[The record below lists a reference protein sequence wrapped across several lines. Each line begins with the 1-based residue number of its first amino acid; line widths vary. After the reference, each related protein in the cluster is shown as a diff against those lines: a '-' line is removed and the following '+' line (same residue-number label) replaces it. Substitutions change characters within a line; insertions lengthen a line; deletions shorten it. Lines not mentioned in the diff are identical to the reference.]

1 MALAPPRLDDR
12 GYTDLRAELIRRIP
26 VHSPEWTDYNAT
38 DPGIALVELFSF
50 LGDNLLYRL
59 NRAPEAAKLA
69 FLQLLNVPPAPAQAA
84 LAQVRVDLPKGAID
98 PVTPD
103 FSPIV
108 PRLQMAAGS
117 LVFQA
122 TKEVTALPVQLAGY
136 IKHPYADPLP
146 PEATAAVDQ
155 LLQDHLGTMPALSA
169 YQPVPMPLPQGGAL
183 PQATSTSPSATV
195 DGSLWLALLAP
206 DAVLKAVDTG
216 DPAANLDLVRRK
228 IAGCVINLGIRT
240 DDALCGPA
248 DALQCPHP
256 GTGGPSWPVRYDI
269 STGLFSGSPPT
280 RRVDKIVYRRLT
292 VESDETSGITQ
303 SGIVQLRLPNA
314 DGSGALPFGAWTA
327 DSFDTPDDDLMG
339 VGGLPPRLDDPTLT
353 ARVLAWIRVQ
363 RVTPTDPPI
372 RVRLIDIN
380 MVLAEQAVTA
390 GSELLGNGS
399 GRAGQSAKLSKT
411 PVILGSETVQV
422 RDDSGWVAWTR
433 VDDIA
438 LAGPDDPFYQLDPIA
453 GTVTFGDGVHGRI
466 PLPGQAIRVLGYR
479 YGGGA
484 AGNVGA
490 GGISRVLNAPLVAT
504 NPLPAEGG
512 QDAETTAQAQARIPT
527 VLRAHD
533 RAVCS
538 EDFSDIALQTPGVQ
552 VGRAQVLPRHMPF
565 ERADGIPG
573 VVTLIVLPARDLVT
587 PDTPT
592 PDRELLRRVCAWLEP
607 RRLVTTELYVTPP
620 EYVTVDIA
628 VAVDPLPGIGEET
641 LRRWVELALRQHFAP
656 LPPYGPDGS
665 GWPFGRAVRDR
676 DAEAAALRVQG
687 VAIVNDVLVQGTEI
701 AADGHTTDVSNFVRI
716 EKWQLPVIRNVAVA
730 LNSQKAPSLAPD
742 PPPPVSGFPVPVEK
756 KVC

>member
-12 GYTDLRAELIRRIP
+12 GYADLRAELIRRIP

-69 FLQLLNVPPAPAQAA
+69 FLQLLNVPPAPARAA
-84 LAQVRVDLPKGAID
+84 LAQVRIDLPKGAVD
-98 PVTPD
+98 PITPD
-103 FSPIV
+103 FSPIL
-108 PRLQMAAGS
+108 PRLQMAAGN

-122 TKEVTALPVQLAGY
+122 TEEVTALPVQFAGY
-136 IKHPYADPLP
+136 IKQPFADPLP

-155 LLQDHLGTMPALSA
+155 LLQDHLGTMPTLSA
-169 YQPVPMPLPQGGAL
+169 YRPVPMPVPQGGAL
-183 PQATSTSPSATV
+183 PPATSTSPSATV
-195 DGSLWLALLAP
+195 DGNLWLALLAP

-248 DALQCPHP
+248 DALQCPDP
-256 GTGGPSWPVRYDI
+256 GTDSPGWPVRYDI
-269 STGLFSGSPPT
+269 STGLFSGPS

-292 VESDETSGITQ
+292 VEGDETNGITQ
-303 SGIVQLRLPNA
+303 SGIVRLRLPNA
-314 DGSGALPFGAWTA
+314 DGTGALPFGAWTA
-327 DSFDTPDDDLMG
+327 DSFDPPDDDLMG
-339 VGGLPPRLDDPTLT
+339 VGGLPPRLDDPTL
-353 ARVLAWIRVQ
+353 AGRVLAWIRVQ
-363 RVTPTDPPI
+363 RFTATDPPI
-372 RVRLIDIN
+372 RVRLIDAN
-380 MVLAEQAVTA
+380 MVVAEQAVTA
-390 GSELLGNGS
+390 GPELLGNGS
-399 GRAGQSAKLSKT
+399 GRTGQTVTLSKT
-411 PVILGSETVQV
+411 PVIVGSETVQV
-422 RDDSGWVAWTR
+422 SDDTGWVAWTR

-438 LAGPDDPFYQLDPIA
+438 LAGPDDPLYELDPIA
-453 GTVTFGDGVHGRI
+453 GTATFGDGVHGRI

-490 GGISRVLNAPLVAT
+490 GGISRVLNAALVAT

-533 RAVCS
+533 RAVCC
-538 EDFSDIALQTPGVQ
+538 EDFSDVALQTPGVQ
-552 VGRAQVLPRHMPF
+552 VGRAHVLPRHMPL

-592 PDRELLRRVCAWLEP
+592 PDREMLRRVCAWLEP

-628 VAVDPLPGIGEET
+628 VAVDPQPGTGEET

-656 LPPYGPDGS
+656 LAPYGPDGA

-687 VAIVNDVLVQGTEI
+687 VAIVNDVVVKGTAI
-701 AADGHTTDVSNFVRI
+701 FADGTTSDVATIVPVQ
-716 EKWQLPVIRNVAVA
+716 KWQLPVIRNVAVA
-730 LNSQKAPSLAPD
+730 LGPIAPALVPD